1 MTTSGL
7 NGKEIDVL
15 LHLELQKS
23 SHYCESI
30 EKELQEIVGL
40 VDTYE
45 IYKAKGSDK
54 RSFPDFLQ
62 YNQTGRQ
69 IREEKG
75 PERRSSTKKYPAHIT
90 VTTSNYM
97 NTSAVLSKL
106 KKLEL

>member
-1 MTTSGL
+1 MSNL

-15 LHLELQKS
+15 LHLELQRS
-23 SHYCESI
+23 AQCCESI
-30 EKELQEIVGL
+30 EKELQDIIGI

-62 YNQTGRQ
+62 YNQTGRAK
-69 IREEKG
+69 IHEDKV
-75 PERRSSTKKYPAHIT
+75 PERRSSTKKYPTHVVVAS
-90 VTTSNYM
+90 SNYM
-97 NTSAVLSKL
+97 NTSTVLNKL

>member
-1 MTTSGL
+1 MSGL

-23 SHYCESI
+23 SQYCESI
-30 EKELQEIVGL
+30 EKELQDIVGI

-69 IREEKG
+69 LREDKA
-75 PERRSSTKKYPAHIT
+75 PERRSSTKRYPHVT
-90 VTTSNYM
+90 VATSNYL
-97 NTSAVLSKL
+97 NTSAVLKKL
-106 KKLEL
+106 KNLEL